1 MSEASHL
8 SEALLSLYASEDHG
22 WFTPIT
28 VSTDG
33 LSAAQASRVPAPR
46 FNSVWSTLNHV
57 RFWQEYGYLRV
68 QGQEVDRT
76 SLGSDD
82 GWPSAVDPASEEA
95 WQTDRERALR
105 ANTRLAQLVAAYND
119 DQLSEPYAEGRPAR
133 YQIIH
138 GIIAHNCYHA
148 CEIISI
154 RHMLGHWL
162 ART

>member
-1 MSEASHL
+1 MSEAAHL
-8 SEALLSLYASEDHG
+8 SEALLSLYTSEDHG

-33 LSAAQASRVPAPR
+33 LKASQAARVPAPR

-68 QGQEVDRT
+68 QGQEADRVA
-76 SLGSDD
+76 LGSDD
-82 GWPSAVDPASEEA
+82 GWPPPPEPTSEDA
-95 WQTDRERALR
+95 WKADRERALQ
-105 ANTRLAQLVAAYND
+105 ANARLAKLVATYNNG
-119 DQLSEPYAEGRPAR
+119 QLEEPYAEGRPAR
-133 YQIIH
+133 YQLIH

-154 RHMLGHWL
+154 RHMLGLWL